1 MMVVVVV
8 VRMGGLQKI
17 LQESVCPGTWNQRAR
32 WSSPVGTHEYSCECV
47 GAVRLQQATA
57 VLGCTLDSITHLRH
71 MEDGRTADGG
81 HSSHLYI

>member
-1 MMVVVVV
+1 
-8 VRMGGLQKI
+8 MGGLQKI

-57 VLGCTLDSITHLRH
+57 VLGCTLDSVTHLRH